1 MGAKFLTNKRMR
13 NMKTDKIRRNPV
25 VQDLN
30 YRRQCELIFNIEV
43 DIEENINRIARVY
56 MYVYTFYV
64 YGE

>member
-56 MYVYTFYV
+56 MYVYTF
-64 YGE
+64 

>member
-13 NMKTDKIRRNPV
+13 NMKTDKIRRNTV

-56 MYVYTFYV
+56 MYVYTF
-64 YGE
+64 

>member
-1 MGAKFLTNKRMR
+1 MGDKFLTNKRMR
-13 NMKTDKIRRNPV
+13 NMKTDKIRRNTV

-56 MYVYTFYV
+56 MYVYTF
-64 YGE
+64 